1 MDRRSRPHRPR
12 LHAERLHLE
21 QGAALIAVLLA
32 MTVVLALGGGLLLVT
47 AGEAT
52 IAAHYRDGL
61 DALHAADALVE
72 RLRAELREAH
82 DVGALLAGPSLSSF
96 IDGPPAGER
105 TIHGLTINLTQLTNV
120 ELCDR
125 ITSCSSAA
133 IRAVTA
139 ERPWGPDNPVWRL
152 YAHGWMNQAIG
163 AADGPVVYLIA
174 WLGDDPA
181 ETDGDPMRD
190 GTGAGRGRVALRVRA
205 YGPHGARREIDAIVA
220 DVPQRPRLISWVER

>member
-1 MDRRSRPHRPR
+1 MDRRSRPRRPR
-12 LHAERLHLE
+12 LHPE
-21 QGAALIAVLLA
+21 QGSALIAVLLA

-72 RLRAELREAH
+72 RLRAELREAK
-82 DVGALLAGPSLSSF
+82 DVGALLAGPSMSSLT
-96 IDGPPAGER
+96 DGPSEGER
-105 TIHGLTINLTQLTNV
+105 SIHGETINLTQLTNV
-120 ELCDR
+120 ELCGR
-125 ITSCSSAA
+125 VASCSPAA

-139 ERPWGPDNPVWRL
+139 ERPRGPDNPFWRL

-163 AADGPVVYLIA
+163 AADGPAIYLIA

-181 ETDGDPMRD
+181 ETDGDPRRD
-190 GTGAGRGRVALRVRA
+190 GSGAGRGRVALRVRA
-205 YGPHGARREIDAIVA
+205 YGPHGARREIDAVVA
-220 DVPQRPRLISWVER
+220 DVPQRPRLISWAER